1 MNDSSHLRPGQRSKI
16 RWLFGALALVLLV
29 LGIKEGR
36 KFVFLDNFGA
46 VEEGV
51 LYRSGQ
57 LRPYQIR
64 DVIRDYGVKTVINT
78 REEEAPSELMEAED
92 QACRAEGAE
101 MVRIMMP
108 GDGRGTYAQYDEALA
123 ILSDS
128 NRLPALIHCAR
139 GTHRTG
145 ALVSAYRVAVEG
157 VPVDDAMRE
166 MERYR
171 FKPEGHVLIPH
182 LRPYLEAKRAGQK
195 E

>member
-123 ILSDS
+123 ILSD
-128 NRLPALIHCAR
+128 
-139 GTHRTG
+139 
-145 ALVSAYRVAVEG
+145 
-157 VPVDDAMRE
+157 
-166 MERYR
+166 
-171 FKPEGHVLIPH
+171 
-182 LRPYLEAKRAGQK
+182 
-195 E
+195 